1 MAKSKG
7 KKKSKKDKKG
17 KKRVPRS
24 LPTPVKGLLQYLG
37 GQDATLQGSRPRGA
51 TPSDVG
57 ETLSR
62 YLSAKT
68 AMLDL
73 QKQQV
78 LGINL
83 AQQTEEKLLAKRQ
96 AEEAE
101 KKISMLSA
109 GLKETDTE
117 RKKAIAEQK
126 AKLENLESLGLK
138 EIAKQSS
145 KIAEVEGVLRQQ
157 GVETLFKSMREGR
170 TTFRYPSSQVV
181 SKASRVSRFSQQEG
195 SDVGFVTEE
204 EGGDFQSGDP
214 NMYSAD
220 FGTGGGGAFAGG
232 GGAFAGGGS
241 VASELYMENAPTGRP
256 VIRDRPRR
264 EPRASAG
271 GGVALPRRVKA
282 PAEPKVKTG
291 ITAEQLRN
299 RISETTGIARKKYK
313 LPPRR
318 QYATVMSAL
327 ERQSAS
333 PADLISALKEAGV
346 NIAET

>member
-17 KKRVPRS
+17 KKRVPRG

-62 YLSAKT
+62 YLSSKT
-68 AMLDL
+68 AMLEL

-78 LGINL
+78 LGVNL
-83 AQQTEEKLLAKRQ
+83 AQQSEEKLMAKRQ

-101 KKISMLSA
+101 KKISMLSV
-109 GLKETDTE
+109 GLKETDKE

-126 AKLENLESLGLK
+126 TKISELES
-138 EIAKQSS
+138 
-145 KIAEVEGVLRQQ
+145 VVRQQ
-157 GVETLFKSMREGR
+157 GVEQLFKAMREG
-170 TTFRYPSSQVV
+170 TSYSLPSSQAP
-181 SKASRVSRFSQQEG
+181 SFGGSRYTPPWAGQQSEY
-195 SDVGFVTEE
+195 SFKTEE
-204 EGGDFQSGDP
+204 EGGDFESGDP
-214 NMYSAD
+214 EIYSAD
-220 FGTGGGGAFAGG
+220 FGTGGGGA
-232 GGAFAGGGS
+232 

-271 GGVALPRRVKA
+271 GGVALPPRVKA

-313 LPPRR
+313 LPPRK

-333 PADLISALKEAGV
+333 TADLISALKEAGV

>member
-17 KKRVPRS
+17 KKRVPRG

-68 AMLDL
+68 SMLDL
-73 QKQQV
+73 QKQQI
-78 LGINL
+78 LGVNL
-83 AQQTEEKLLAKRQ
+83 AQQRESELLAKRQ

-101 KKISMLSA
+101 KKIAMLSA

-126 AKLENLESLGLK
+126 
-138 EIAKQSS
+138 S
-145 KIAEVEGVLRQQ
+145 KISELEGVVRQQ
-157 GVETLFKSMREGR
+157 GVETLYRNIQQGKMEREAMGLGSYMGSLSGSAPSYGSRYTPSWAGQESEYSFK
-170 TTFRYPSSQVV
+170 
-181 SKASRVSRFSQQEG
+181 
-195 SDVGFVTEE
+195 TEE
-204 EGGDFQSGDP
+204 EGGDFESGDP
-214 NMYSAD
+214 ELYSAD
-220 FGTGGGGAFAGG
+220 FGTGGGGA
-232 GGAFAGGGS
+232 

-256 VIRDRPRR
+256 VIRDKPRR
-264 EPRASAG
+264 EPKASAG
-271 GGVALPRRVKA
+271 GGAVLPPRVKA

-291 ITAEQLRN
+291 ITADQLRR
-299 RISETTGIARKKYK
+299 RIAETAGVARSKVKLPARK
-313 LPPRR
+313 
-318 QYATVMSAL
+318 QYATVLSAL
-327 ERQSAS
+327 ERQSAL
-333 PADLISALKEAGV
+333 PADIISALKEAGV
-346 NIAET
+346 NIEQA

>member
-1 MAKSKG
+1 MAKG
-7 KKKSKKDKKG
+7 KKKAKKDRKG

-83 AQQTEEKLLAKRQ
+83 AQQAEEKLLAKRQ

-101 KKISMLSA
+101 KKIAMLSA

-126 AKLENLESLGLK
+126 TKISELESVVK
-138 EIAKQSS
+138 
-145 KIAEVEGVLRQQ
+145 QQ
-157 GVETLFKSMREGR
+157 GVELLFKAMREG
-170 TTFRYPSSQVV
+170 TSLPASAYPSRSP
-181 SKASRVSRFSQQEG
+181 SEYTRYTPPWAGMESEYSFK
-195 SDVGFVTEE
+195 TES
-204 EGGDFQSGDP
+204 EGGDFESGDP
-214 NMYSAD
+214 QLYSAD
-220 FGTGGGGAFAGG
+220 FGTGGGGA
-232 GGAFAGGGS
+232 
-241 VASELYMENAPTGRP
+241 VASELYMEQAPTGRP

-264 EPRASAG
+264 EPKMSESIPR
-271 GGVALPRRVKA
+271 LPPRVKA
-282 PAEPKVKTG
+282 PSAEKTKTQ
-291 ITAEQLRN
+291 ISADELR
-299 RISETTGIARKKYK
+299 RSISEATGIARSRYK
-313 LPPRR
+313 LPSRK
-318 QYATVMSAL
+318 QYATVQSAL
-327 ERQSAS
+327 QRQSAS
-333 PADLISALKEAGV
+333 PADIISALKEAGI
-346 NIAET
+346 NFEQA

>member
-17 KKRVPRS
+17 KKRVPRG

-68 AMLDL
+68 SMLDL
-73 QKQQV
+73 QKQQI
-78 LGINL
+78 LGINV
-83 AQQTEEKLLAKRQ
+83 AQQAEEKLLAKRQ

-101 KKISMLSA
+101 KKIAMLSA

-126 AKLENLESLGLK
+126 
-138 EIAKQSS
+138 S
-145 KIAEVEGVLRQQ
+145 KISELEGVVRQQ
-157 GVETLFKSMREGR
+157 GVETLYRNIQDQRMEREAMGLGSYLGSLTGSAPSYGSRYTPSWAGQESEYSFK
-170 TTFRYPSSQVV
+170 
-181 SKASRVSRFSQQEG
+181 
-195 SDVGFVTEE
+195 TEE
-204 EGGDFQSGDP
+204 EGGDFESGDP
-214 NMYSAD
+214 ELYSAD
-220 FGTGGGGAFAGG
+220 FGTGGGGAVAGG
-232 GGAFAGGGS
+232 GGA

-264 EPRASAG
+264 EPKASAG
-271 GGVALPRRVKA
+271 GGAVLPPRVKA

-291 ITAEQLRN
+291 ITADQLRR
-299 RISETTGIARKKYK
+299 RIAETAGIARSKVK
-313 LPPRR
+313 LPPRK
-318 QYATVMSAL
+318 QYATVLSAL
-327 ERQSAS
+327 ERQSAL
-333 PADLISALKEAGV
+333 PADIISALKEAGV
-346 NIAET
+346 NIEQA

>member
-17 KKRVPRS
+17 KKRVPRG

-62 YLSAKT
+62 YLSSKT
-68 AMLDL
+68 AMLEL
-73 QKQQV
+73 QKQQI
-78 LGINL
+78 LGVNL
-83 AQQTEEKLLAKRQ
+83 AQQSEEKLMAKRQ

-117 RKKAIAEQK
+117 RKRAIAEQK
-126 AKLENLESLGLK
+126 TKISELES
-138 EIAKQSS
+138 
-145 KIAEVEGVLRQQ
+145 VVRQQ
-157 GVETLFKSMREGR
+157 GVETLFKAMREG
-170 TTFRYPSSQVV
+170 TSYPFPSSQAP
-181 SKASRVSRFSQQEG
+181 SFGSRDAPPWAGQE
-195 SDVGFVTEE
+195 SEYSFRTQS
-204 EGGDFQSGDP
+204 EGGDFESGDP
-214 NMYSAD
+214 DMYSYSAD
-220 FGTGGGGAFAGG
+220 FGTGGGGVRA
-232 GGAFAGGGS
+232 
-241 VASELYMENAPTGRP
+241 VASEMYMENAPTGRP

-264 EPRASAG
+264 EPKASAGG

-282 PAEPKVKTG
+282 PAQVKTG
-291 ITAEQLRN
+291 ITAESLRN
-299 RISETTGIARKKYK
+299 RISETTGVARSRYK
-313 LPPRR
+313 LPARK
-318 QYATVMSAL
+318 QYASVMSAL
-327 ERQSAS
+327 ERQSAN

>member
-17 KKRVPRS
+17 KKRVPRG

-109 GLKETDTE
+109 GLKDTDAE
-117 RKKAIAEQK
+117 RKRAIAEQK

-220 FGTGGGGAFAGG
+220 FGTGG

>member
-17 KKRVPRS
+17 KKRVPRG

-62 YLSAKT
+62 YLSSKT
-68 AMLDL
+68 AMLEL

-78 LGINL
+78 LGVNL
-83 AQQTEEKLLAKRQ
+83 AQQSEEKLMAKRQ

-101 KKISMLSA
+101 KKISMLSV
-109 GLKETDTE
+109 GLKETDKE

-126 AKLENLESLGLK
+126 TKISELESVLRDQGRDMLFKGIQQQKMEREQLGLG
-138 EIAKQSS
+138 SYMGS
-145 KIAEVEGVLRQQ
+145 LR
-157 GVETLFKSMREGR
+157 
-170 TTFRYPSSQVV
+170 SSQAP
-181 SKASRVSRFSQQEG
+181 SIGAWGGGTPPWAGQE
-195 SDVGFVTEE
+195 SEYSFRTQS
-204 EGGDFQSGDP
+204 EGGDFESGDP
-214 NMYSAD
+214 GMYSSD
-220 FGTGGGGAFAGG
+220 FGTGGGGVRA
-232 GGAFAGGGS
+232 
-241 VASELYMENAPTGRP
+241 VASEMYMENAPTGRP
-256 VIRDRPRR
+256 VIRDKPRR
-264 EPRASAG
+264 EPKMSAGG

-291 ITAEQLRN
+291 ITAESLRN
-299 RISETTGIARKKYK
+299 RISETTGVARSRYK
-313 LPPRR
+313 LPARK
-318 QYATVMSAL
+318 QYASVMSAL
-327 ERQSAS
+327 ERQSAN

>member
-17 KKRVPRS
+17 KKRVPRG

-109 GLKETDTE
+109 GLKDTDAE
-117 RKKAIAEQK
+117 RKRAIAEQK

-204 EGGDFQSGDP
+204 EGGDFESGDP
-214 NMYSAD
+214 NLYSAD
-220 FGTGGGGAFAGG
+220 FGTGGGGA
-232 GGAFAGGGS
+232 

-346 NIAET
+346 NIAEM

>member
-17 KKRVPRS
+17 KKRVPRG

-62 YLSAKT
+62 YLSSKT
-68 AMLDL
+68 AMLEL

-78 LGINL
+78 LGVNL
-83 AQQTEEKLLAKRQ
+83 AQQSEEKLMAKRQ

-101 KKISMLSA
+101 KKISMLSV
-109 GLKETDTE
+109 GLKETDKE

-126 AKLENLESLGLK
+126 AKISELES
-138 EIAKQSS
+138 
-145 KIAEVEGVLRQQ
+145 VVRQQ
-157 GVETLFKSMREGR
+157 GVDMLFKGIQEQKMEREQLGLGSYMGS
-170 TTFRYPSSQVV
+170 FRPSEAPSFG
-181 SKASRVSRFSQQEG
+181 SRDAPPWAGQE
-195 SDVGFVTEE
+195 SEYSFRPQS
-204 EGGDFQSGDP
+204 EGGDFESGDP
-214 NMYSAD
+214 DMYSYSAD
-220 FGTGGGGAFAGG
+220 FGTGGGGVRA
-232 GGAFAGGGS
+232 
-241 VASELYMENAPTGRP
+241 VASEMYMENAPTGRP

-264 EPRASAG
+264 EPKASAGG

-282 PAEPKVKTG
+282 PAQVKTG
-291 ITAEQLRN
+291 ITAESLRN
-299 RISETTGIARKKYK
+299 RISETTGVARSRYK
-313 LPPRR
+313 LPARK
-318 QYATVMSAL
+318 QYASVMSAL
-327 ERQSAS
+327 ERQSAN

>member
-17 KKRVPRS
+17 KKRVPRG

-68 AMLDL
+68 SILDL
-73 QKQQV
+73 QKQQI
-78 LGINL
+78 LGVNL
-83 AQQTEEKLLAKRQ
+83 AQQREAELLAKRQ

-109 GLKETDTE
+109 GLKESDVE
-117 RKKAIAEQK
+117 RKRAIDEQK
-126 AKLENLESLGLK
+126 RKISDLEVRG
-138 EIAKQSS
+138 IS
-145 KIAEVEGVLRQQ
+145 KIEELEGVVKQQ
-157 GVETLFKSMREGR
+157 GVDQLFKSMREGISLR
-170 TTFRYPSSQVV
+170 RPSSQVV
-181 SKASRVSRFSQQEG
+181 SKASRFTQQQQMDEDIAG
-195 SDVGFVTEE
+195 EESSWGFVTEE

-214 NMYSAD
+214 SLYSAD
-220 FGTGGGGAFAGG
+220 FGTGGGRAVAGG
-232 GGAFAGGGS
+232 G

-264 EPRASAG
+264 EPKASAG
-271 GGVALPRRVKA
+271 GGAVLPRRAKA

-291 ITAEQLRN
+291 ITADQLRR
-299 RISETTGIARKKYK
+299 RISETTGLARSKVK
-313 LPPRR
+313 LPARR
-318 QYATVMSAL
+318 QYITVLSAL
-327 ERQSAS
+327 EKQSAS
-333 PADLISALKEAGV
+333 SADLISALKEAGV
-346 NIAET
+346 NLLET